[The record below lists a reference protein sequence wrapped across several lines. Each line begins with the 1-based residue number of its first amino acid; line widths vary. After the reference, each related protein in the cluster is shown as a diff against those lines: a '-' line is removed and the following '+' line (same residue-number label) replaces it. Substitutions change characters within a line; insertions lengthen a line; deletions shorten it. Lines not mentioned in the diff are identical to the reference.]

1 MWLLSLEDARQAGR
15 NQGRSLSMGWRLSGV
30 KRMVSVSCQQRDL
43 LSVKLGLKS
52 YLLSGLLPA
61 ICPEEL
67 QSRGAGEG
75 REGG

>member
-1 MWLLSLEDARQAGR
+1 
-15 NQGRSLSMGWRLSGV
+15 MGWRLSGV